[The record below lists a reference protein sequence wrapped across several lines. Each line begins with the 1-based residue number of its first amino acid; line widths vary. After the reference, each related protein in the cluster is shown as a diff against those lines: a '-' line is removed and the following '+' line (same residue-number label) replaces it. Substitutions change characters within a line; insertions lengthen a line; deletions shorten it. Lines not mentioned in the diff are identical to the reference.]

1 MSELTLTGLAGGA
14 LNAAIDPERGVL
26 RSLQDTAGTPGLNYL
41 GGPATFPS
49 ALGEEELWTGDLV
62 LRVWDGRGWELES
75 TGRSAGIRAVSRTHD
90 GRTQV
95 SYLGE
100 SSQPGGLRRL
110 NVRQW
115 LQAGPAGLRWA
126 IEITNRTGERA
137 EVGEVAVP
145 LVANTDLAGIFGGLR
160 PGERAGGEPQRRW
173 HEDRVQQFLHVGGHG
188 SYVLLQRPAGDG
200 RILAVVPFGDTAV
213 EAAYQIDPRQANQW
227 SNVFEGP
234 YFLGLRTRAA
244 RAVHGW
250 LANREKQNYYLHGHT
265 SLVLAPGES
274 HTFGFELA
282 LLDDA
287 DGLRQRLLDAG
298 QVAVEAAPGYTVP
311 LGQRITVAVSCAG
324 PPRLTSESAK
334 VTITPLPSGAG
345 AGETGGP
352 LHRYTLDFGSTGQKS
367 VRIGYGDG
375 RWTRLLCYVTPP
387 AADLLRDRA
396 AFIVREQLYDNPDDR
411 FGRHHAFLPYDDQL
425 QQVYTDSEECW
436 QVGGSDEYGLP
447 VAMFLAAQNAR
458 RPEPDQIRA
467 LESYID
473 DWLLGTLQDP
483 ATLEVRRGMY
493 FREPG
498 LPSRDGHEW
507 TAAES
512 RDTQRFNNYPLV
524 ANIYHAMYRVARDHA
539 ATRARTADEYLTL
552 AWRTAVLGFERG
564 LLVGAGAPAGAGL
577 YSLLD
582 DLAEAD
588 PEGYAALD
596 GHLRAFAALAARD
609 PYPYG
614 SELYVDQTAH
624 SQVYLALDR
633 YGPEAPLD
641 RCIRVTRAMRWG
653 FQPSWFRYGNE
664 QRGSVCC
671 WYGTP
676 QNSEIL
682 LRAYRRTGDPRLV
695 KLATAGLASF
705 LTSVRAG
712 GAARGWFTWW
722 PDRTGFDSRSLDTD
736 LGLFNYLRA
745 AAAYVLTDP
754 VFGLTGYLCAA
765 RELPDG
771 SIEVEPANGVDDTIH
786 FGDHDLSVYATAP
799 IRRARFS
806 PAGRVLELEVGAP
819 PHGAHHRGRRPA
831 ARVEGAPAEL
841 RLQVRAE

>member
-1 MSELTLTGLAGGA
+1 MTELTLTELDSGSLAAG
-14 LNAAIDPERGVL
+14 IDPDRGVL
-26 RSLQDTAGTPGLNYL
+26 RSVRDTDGPPGLDYL
-41 GGPATFPS
+41 GGPAPFPS
-49 ALGEEELWTGDLV
+49 DLGTEELWTGDLV
-62 LRVWDGRGWELES
+62 LRVWDGHGWRLES
-75 TGRSAGIRAVSRTHD
+75 TARSADIRAVSRTPD
-90 GRTQV
+90 GRTQI

-100 SSQPGGLRRL
+100 SSAPGGLRGL
-110 NVRQW
+110 DVRQW
-115 LQAGPAGLRWA
+115 LQPGPQVLRWT
-126 IEITNRTGERA
+126 IEITNRTAERV

-145 LVANTDLAGIFGGLR
+145 LVANTDLAGIFGGL
-160 PGERAGGEPQRRW
+160 PPAERAGGEPQRRW

-200 RILAVVPFGDTAV
+200 RILAVVPSGDTAV
-213 EAAYQIDPRQANQW
+213 EAAYQIDPGQGNQW

-265 SLVLAPGES
+265 SLVLAPGAAQ
-274 HTFGFELA
+274 TFGFELA

-287 DGLRQRLLDAG
+287 DGLPARLVEAG
-298 QVAVEAAPGYTVP
+298 QIAVDAAPGYTVP
-311 LGQRITVAVSCAG
+311 LGQRITVAVSCTH

-334 VTITPLPSGAG
+334 VTITPLAAPAG
-345 AGETGGP
+345 TGDARV
-352 LHRYTLDFGSTGQKS
+352 HRYALDFGSTGQKAVKVS
-367 VRIGYGDG
+367 YGDG

-396 AFIVREQLYDNPDDR
+396 AFIAGEQLYDNPDDR

-447 VAMFLAAQNAR
+447 VAMFLAEKNAR
-458 RPEPDQIRA
+458 QPEPDEIAA
-467 LESYID
+467 LETYID

-483 ATLEVRRGMY
+483 ATLEVRRGLY
-493 FREPG
+493 FREPE

-507 TAAES
+507 TEAES

-524 ANIYHAMYRVARDHA
+524 ANIYHAMYRVARDHS
-539 ATRARTADEYLTL
+539 ATRAHSAAGYLTL
-552 AWRTAVLGFERG
+552 AWRTAVLGFGRG

-577 YSLLD
+577 YSLLE
-582 DLAEAD
+582 DLAGAD
-588 PEGYAALD
+588 PDGYVALD
-596 GHLRAFAALAARD
+596 AHLRAFADLAARD

-705 LTSVRAG
+705 LTSVRAS

-736 LGLFNYLRA
+736 LGLYGYLRA
-745 AAAYVLTDP
+745 AAAYVLTEP
-754 VFGLTGYLCAA
+754 TFGLTGYMCAA
-765 RELPDG
+765 RPGPDG

-786 FGDHDLSVYATAP
+786 FCDHDLSVYATAP
-799 IRRARFS
+799 IRRARFH
-806 PAGRVLELEVGAP
+806 PAGRVLELEVAP
-819 PHGAHHRGRRPA
+819 SRHSGQQPA
-831 ARVEGAPAEL
+831 ARLEGAPAEL
-841 RLQVRAE
+841 RLQVLAE